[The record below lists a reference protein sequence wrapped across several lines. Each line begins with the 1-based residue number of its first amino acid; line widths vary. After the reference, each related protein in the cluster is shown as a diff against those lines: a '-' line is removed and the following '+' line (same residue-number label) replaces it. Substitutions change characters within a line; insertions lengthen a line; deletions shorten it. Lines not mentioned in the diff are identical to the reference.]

1 MNMSDH
7 SKDQNRQ
14 PAHPNP
20 RHRDSYPHTSKAQ
33 EVCRDCGL
41 VQSQGRWQRLE
52 VDDAVRAK
60 STVRCPACKQ
70 ILDRRPAG
78 TLVLDAP
85 FVPHRDE
92 INGMARNEAQAESAE
107 HPLERL
113 IGVEAR
119 DGGLVVTTTGV
130 HLARRIAH
138 KLEHRFHRE
147 ARYRYDEDQQVL
159 RVDWA
164 AEGKR

>member
-1 MNMSDH
+1 MTNHSRDH
-7 SKDQNRQ
+7 GRQ
-14 PAHPNP
+14 HGQPNP
-20 RHRDSYPHTSKAQ
+20 HHKDNYPHTNKAG

-41 VQSQGRWQRLE
+41 VQSQGRWQRVA

-60 STVRCPACKQ
+60 STVRCPACTQ
-70 ILDRRPAG
+70 IHERRPAG

-85 FVPHRDE
+85 FLAYREE
-92 INGMARNEAQAESAE
+92 INGLVRNEEQAESAE

-159 RVDWA
+159 RVDW
-164 AEGKR
+164 GQ

>member
-1 MNMSDH
+1 MTNH
-7 SKDQNRQ
+7 SRDQGRQ
-14 PAHPNP
+14 HGHPNP
-20 RHRDSYPHTSKAQ
+20 HHKDNYPHTSKAG
-33 EVCRDCGL
+33 EVCHDCGL
-41 VQSQGRWQRLE
+41 VQSQGRWQRTA

-60 STVRCPACKQ
+60 SRARCPACTQ
-70 ILDRRPAG
+70 IHERRPAG
-78 TLVLDAP
+78 TLVLDAA
-85 FVPHRDE
+85 FLPHQEE
-92 INGMARNEAQAESAE
+92 INGLAHNEEKVESAE

-138 KLEHRFHRE
+138 KLERRFHRE

-164 AEGKR
+164 K